1 MIRVLC
7 VDDHPT
13 LRASLRELLDGYD
26 DIEVV
31 GTATD
36 GDGAGR
42 MAAVTDPDVVLMDM
56 RMPGTDGVTG
66 TRQVL
71 AARPEARVVVLTA
84 LSDVEHISEAI
95 EAGAV
100 GYVLKDAKPAELIGA
115 IRAAFRGESNPL
127 AAADELRGRRS
138 DGLSDRDVE
147 LLRLVLGGDVPRSG
161 GVAIEL
167 AGLYRRLGVDDAEG
181 AVRWARHHDIG

>member
-7 VDDHPT
+7 VDDHAV
-13 LRASLRELLDGYD
+13 LRASLRELLAGYD

-42 MAAVTDPDVVLMDM
+42 MAAVTAPDVVLMDL
-56 RMPGTDGVTG
+56 RMPGTDGVVG

-71 AARPEARVVVLTA
+71 AARPDARVVVLTA
-84 LSDVEHISEAI
+84 LSDVDHISQAI

-100 GYVLKDAKPAELIGA
+100 GYVLKDARPRELIEA
-115 IRAAFRGESNPL
+115 IRVAYRGDADPG
-127 AAADELRGRRS
+127 AAAEELSNRRS
-138 DGLSDRDVE
+138 DALSERDLQ
-147 LLRLVLGGDVPRSG
+147 LLRLVLGGKAPTAG
-161 GVAIEL
+161 GVAVEL
-167 AGLYRRLGVDDAEG
+167 EGLYRRLGVTHAEG
-181 AVRWARHHDIG
+181 AALWARRNDIE